1 MRSVLPIFLAFL
13 LAACGSSRDAAP
25 ESPRA
30 TAQAETPRS
39 EAARP
44 EAPRQGASQTAP
56 AARAAYVE
64 GTDPAAEA
72 LLAEGVAAMD
82 EADFEAAGERFERLA
97 NNEAAPIPLRSDALR
112 YLGRVQVALGDE
124 EAARDTMTRLIALEP
139 PIIEL
144 NPDTEPPPLLRTYF
158 AARQVADG
166 GYAVRSTRP
175 QTLAIVNFTNSS
187 ITDHERWEPMQQG
200 LASLMIHAMGG
211 ATDLHL
217 VERERI
223 RWLLEEHD
231 LQRDPSRIDQATAVQ
246 AGRLLGAQTVVFG
259 SFIVNGRDLIVS
271 ARLVEVETGRIVFSE
286 QNRGRADRFDEI
298 IEQLSLQVTRALN
311 VELASADVE
320 TRSLDAALAY
330 SEGLALIEQGDYAGA
345 QGKFRQALQYDPNY
359 GRARERVQSLAPLLA
374 AR

>member
-1 MRSVLPIFLAFL
+1 
-13 LAACGSSRDAAP
+13 
-25 ESPRA
+25 
-30 TAQAETPRS
+30 
-39 EAARP
+39 
-44 EAPRQGASQTAP
+44 
-56 AARAAYVE
+56 
-64 GTDPAAEA
+64 
-72 LLAEGVAAMD
+72 
-82 EADFEAAGERFERLA
+82 
-97 NNEAAPIPLRSDALR
+97 
-112 YLGRVQVALGDE
+112 
-124 EAARDTMTRLIALEP
+124 
-139 PIIEL
+139 
-144 NPDTEPPPLLRTYF
+144 
-158 AARQVADG
+158 
-166 GYAVRSTRP
+166 
-175 QTLAIVNFTNSS
+175 
-187 ITDHERWEPMQQG
+187 
-200 LASLMIHAMGG
+200 MGG

-345 QGKFRQALQYDPNY
+345 QGKFSQALQYDPNY

-374 AR
+374 SR